1 MTFAELI
8 IELIYE
14 LLFNGTE
21 ILTARESRLLK
32 YSPKN
37 YVLMTVVA
45 VYQISILEGLEKIIF
60 TPKRDK

>member
-37 YVLMTVVA
+37 YILMTVVA